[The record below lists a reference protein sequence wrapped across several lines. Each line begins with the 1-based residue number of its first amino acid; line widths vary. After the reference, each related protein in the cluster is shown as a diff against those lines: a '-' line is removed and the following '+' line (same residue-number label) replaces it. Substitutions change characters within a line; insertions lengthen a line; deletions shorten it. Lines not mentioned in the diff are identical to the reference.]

1 MGSSLLFPLRALCVP
16 RALRVILFFWFF
28 PSLDTVTVVINDPDR
43 SSSCPTPSQPPPSTT
58 PSTTSAST
66 KVTASTSSPKS
77 PNPPSTSSS
86 PTRPTSSP
94 TVASPATPAKWSPS
108 TKATGTNPAAPRQS
122 RVQPL
127 LEGISSFAGVFRPG
141 GIEIKGS
148 KHTPPGA
155 HLVPEL
161 LEQMCDHI
169 NENWAKLSPLQLAAY
184 ALWRMNWI
192 HPFVAGNGRT
202 SRVVS
207 YLVLCVRLGYVLPG
221 TTTIPEQISKN
232 KDPYYQ
238 AGCRSLRV

>member
-1 MGSSLLFPLRALCVP
+1 MSDEERHSKALEIELISDPEQRARQEAENGLRQYDEVIERINYSLQPERPFKLRPSAILSLHR
-16 RALRVILFFWFF
+16 RA
-28 PSLDTVTVVINDPDR
+28 
-43 SSSCPTPSQPPPSTT
+43 
-58 PSTTSAST
+58 
-66 KVTASTSSPKS
+66 
-77 PNPPSTSSS
+77 
-86 PTRPTSSP
+86 
-94 TVASPATPAKWSPS
+94 
-108 TKATGTNPAAPRQS
+108 
-122 RVQPL
+122 

-169 NENWAKLSPLQLAAY
+169 NENWAKLSPLHLAAY
-184 ALWRMNWI
+184 TLWRMNWI
-192 HPFVAGNGRT
+192 HPFVDGNGRT
-202 SRVVS
+202 SRAVS

-238 AGCRSLRV
+238 ALETADKANATGKLDLTEMERLLESLLANQLVSVLDSARSGT

>member
-1 MGSSLLFPLRALCVP
+1 MSDEERHSKALEIELISDPEQKARQEAENGLRQYDEVIERINYSLQPERPFKLRPSAILSLHR
-16 RALRVILFFWFF
+16 RA
-28 PSLDTVTVVINDPDR
+28 
-43 SSSCPTPSQPPPSTT
+43 
-58 PSTTSAST
+58 
-66 KVTASTSSPKS
+66 
-77 PNPPSTSSS
+77 
-86 PTRPTSSP
+86 
-94 TVASPATPAKWSPS
+94 
-108 TKATGTNPAAPRQS
+108 
-122 RVQPL
+122 

-169 NENWAKLSPLQLAAY
+169 NENWARLSPLHLAAY
-184 ALWRMNWI
+184 TLWRMNWI
-192 HPFVAGNGRT
+192 HPFVDGNGRT

-238 AGCRSLRV
+238 ALEAADKANATGKLDLTEMERLLESLLANQLVSVLDSARSGT

>member
-1 MGSSLLFPLRALCVP
+1 MSDEERHSKALEIELISDLKQKARQEAENGLRQYDEVLERITYSLQPERPFKLRPSAILSLHR
-16 RALRVILFFWFF
+16 RA
-28 PSLDTVTVVINDPDR
+28 
-43 SSSCPTPSQPPPSTT
+43 
-58 PSTTSAST
+58 
-66 KVTASTSSPKS
+66 
-77 PNPPSTSSS
+77 
-86 PTRPTSSP
+86 
-94 TVASPATPAKWSPS
+94 
-108 TKATGTNPAAPRQS
+108 
-122 RVQPL
+122 

-161 LEQMCDHI
+161 LEQMCDYI
-169 NENWAKLSPLQLAAY
+169 NENWTKLSPLHLAAY

-192 HPFVAGNGRT
+192 HPFVDGNGRT

-221 TTTIPEQISKN
+221 TITIPEQISKN

-238 AGCRSLRV
+238 ALEAADRANASGKLDLTEMEHLLESLLANQLVSVLDSARSDI